1 MCRSTTACQAS
12 AIDIDALAL
21 DAPDIDNDLE
31 SYQVDKWHGY
41 QLFERS
47 QVQTLPYHCM
57 RHELQMRSL
66 QTSAPLNQLRCVL
79 LQSTF
84 DCAHAKPGDTFNTVS
99 TAVLSQVLRR
109 HHVMSVFVQQGNLM

>member
-47 QVQTLPYHCM
+47 QVQTLPYHCTPVQG
-57 RHELQMRSL
+57 QMG
-66 QTSAPLNQLRCVL
+66 AE
-79 LQSTF
+79 F
-84 DCAHAKPGDTFNTVS
+84 DVS
-99 TAVLSQVLRR
+99 CYWSMFHRKTAT
-109 HHVMSVFVQQGNLM
+109 N